1 MKEKELGGDQ
11 LFADKNWMS
20 DFIKAFNINS
30 ILRFI
35 LIDPSGNVVDADAA
49 RPSDL
54 KLEQQLSSLVQKFNQ
69 NTHYLSH

>member
-1 MKEKELGGDQ
+1 VKEKELGGDQ

-30 ILRFI
+30 IPRFI
-35 LIDPSGNVVDADAA
+35 LIDPSGNADAA

-54 KLEQQLSSLVQKFNQ
+54 KLEQQLSSLVQKFSQ
-69 NTHYLSH
+69 NIHYLSH

>member
-1 MKEKELGGDQ
+1 MKEKELGGAQ

-30 ILRFI
+30 IPRFI

-49 RPSDL
+49 RPSGP
-54 KLEQQLSSLVQKFNQ
+54 KLQVKLDTL
-69 NTHYLSH
+69 

>member
-49 RPSDL
+49 RPSDP
-54 KLEQQLSSLVQKFNQ
+54 KLEQQLSSLVQ
-69 NTHYLSH
+69 

>member
-1 MKEKELGGDQ
+1 MKEKELGGAQ

-30 ILRFI
+30 IPRFI

-49 RPSDL
+49 RPSDPRL
-54 KLEQQLSSLVQKFNQ
+54 QEQLNKLLN
-69 NTHYLSH
+69 

>member
-1 MKEKELGGDQ
+1 MKEKELGGAQ

-30 ILRFI
+30 IPRFI

-49 RPSDL
+49 RLLDP
-54 KLEQQLSSLVQKFNQ
+54 KLEQQLSSLVQ
-69 NTHYLSH
+69 